1 MIRIIVFYLLAVNGL
16 AFLLFA
22 ADKKIAKENGKIER
36 AGKRKNTKNT
46 GNRKPEKMKRRI
58 PEKVLLLTA
67 AFGGSP
73 GAIAGMLL
81 FRHKTQHWQF
91 RYGLPAMLAVQL
103 VIVWIAV
110 WGI

>member
-58 PEKVLLLTA
+58 PEKVTLHINSISRVTIYSLDV
-67 AFGGSP
+67 
-73 GAIAGMLL
+73 LL
-81 FRHKTQHWQF
+81 FLFGTSVLFHVQF
-91 RYGLPAMLAVQL
+91 
-103 VIVWIAV
+103 
-110 WGI
+110 